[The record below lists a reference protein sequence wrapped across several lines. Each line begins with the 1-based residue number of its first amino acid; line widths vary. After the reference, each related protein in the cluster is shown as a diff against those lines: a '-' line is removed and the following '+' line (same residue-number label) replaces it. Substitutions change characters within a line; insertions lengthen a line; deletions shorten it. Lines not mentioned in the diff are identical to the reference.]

1 MRGKIIIVNAAIVLV
16 VGLLS
21 YFLLVTSLSD
31 VVSNPATRKS
41 DVERALKSAN
51 ARLALD
57 ALRLERW
64 LAGQAASKEVT
75 DVFAAGTDQAKSA
88 AATAQ
93 ANKIRDASVA
103 DAQFARMA
111 PSLVLLVDSQGVA
124 LGRNGSALMRGD
136 KLGEIYKS
144 LAETLKSGQTGSD
157 VWLNKQRQEQLL
169 ASYAPVRGE
178 NGAIVGAL
186 VVATPLSDERLTR
199 TSELTSGRALM
210 LGVLNGDSMEVIA
223 KSSEVSGPML
233 EASIGDKTRTAA
245 KASTDS
251 GNLTVVSD
259 AMPDELFATQALSGY
274 GDGKNLILIAAV
286 PASLVGS
293 VNGLLWPVFAVT
305 GMGILLVVVGGFLLG
320 NYIQS
325 PVSEMEEGLL
335 QVINGNANYRFEL
348 EHAELGGLVH
358 RLNSL
363 LNALMGVPETDD
375 EGRPSA
381 PPAPDDYGPPG

>member
-1 MRGKIIIVNAAIVLV
+1 MRGKIIIVNAGIVLV

-21 YFLLVTSLSD
+21 YFLLLTALKD
-31 VVSNPATRKS
+31 VVSNPQNRKS
-41 DVERALKSAN
+41 DVERAIKSAN

-64 LAGQAASKEVT
+64 LGAQADTKDVK
-75 DVFAAGTDQAKSA
+75 DVFGAGTEKAKSE

-93 ANKIRDASVA
+93 ANKIRDAAVA

-111 PSLVLLVDSQGVA
+111 PSLVLFVDDSGVA

-136 KLGEIYKS
+136 KLGEIYP
-144 LAETLKSGQTGSD
+144 TLGQALKDGQTGSD
-157 VWLNKQRQEQLL
+157 VWMNKQRQEQML

-178 NGAIVGAL
+178 DGKVVGAL
-186 VVATPLSDERLTR
+186 VVGTPLSDERLTR

-210 LGVLNGDSMEVIA
+210 LGVLNGEKLEIVA

-233 EASIGDKTRTAA
+233 EAGTSDKTSNGA
-245 KASTDS
+245 KASTES
-251 GNLTVVSD
+251 GNISVVDD
-259 AMPDELFATQALSGY
+259 ALPGELFATQGLAGY
-274 GDGKNLILIAAV
+274 GDSKRAVLVAAV

-293 VNGLLWPVFAVT
+293 INGLLWPVFAVT
-305 GMGILLVVVGGFLLG
+305 GLGVLLVVVGGFLLG

-325 PVSEMEEGLL
+325 PISEMEEGLL

-381 PPAPDDYGPPG
+381 PPGPGDYG

>member
-21 YFLLVTSLSD
+21 YFLLVTALSD

-64 LAGQAASKEVT
+64 LAGQAATKEVT
-75 DVFAAGTDQAKSA
+75 AVFAAGTDQAKSA

-93 ANKIRDASVA
+93 ANKIRDAAVA

-136 KLGEIYKS
+136 KVAEIYKS
-144 LAETLKSGQTGSD
+144 LAETLKTGQTGSD

-210 LGVLNGDSMEVIA
+210 LGVLNADSMEVVA
-223 KSSEVSGPML
+223 KSSEVAGPML
-233 EASIGDKTRTAA
+233 DASTSERTRTAA

-259 AMPDELFATQALSGY
+259 AMPGELFATQGLAGY
-274 GDGKNLILIAAV
+274 GDGKNVILIAAV

-320 NYIQS
+320 NYIQA
-325 PVSEMEEGLL
+325 PISEIEEGLL

-358 RLNSL
+358 RMNSL

-381 PPAPDDYGPPG
+381 PPGPDDYGPPG

>member
-1 MRGKIIIVNAAIVLV
+1 MRGKIIIVNAGIVLV

-21 YFLLVTSLSD
+21 YFLLLTALKD
-31 VVSNPATRKS
+31 VVSNPQNRKS
-41 DVERALKSAN
+41 DVERAIKSAN

-64 LAGQAASKEVT
+64 LAAQADTKEVQG
-75 DVFAAGTDQAKSA
+75 VFAAGTEKAKSE

-93 ANKIRDASVA
+93 ANKLRDAAVG

-111 PSLVLLVDSQGVA
+111 PSLVLFVDDTGVA

-136 KLGEIYKS
+136 KLGEIYPTLGQS
-144 LAETLKSGQTGSD
+144 LKDGQTGSD
-157 VWLNKQRQEQLL
+157 VWMNKQRQEQML

-178 NGAIVGAL
+178 DGKVVGAL
-186 VVATPLSDERLTR
+186 VVGTPLSDERLTR

-210 LGVLNGDSMEVIA
+210 LGVMSGEKLELVA
-223 KSSEVSGPML
+223 KSADVSGPML
-233 EASIGDKTRTAA
+233 EAGAGEKTTTAS
-245 KASTDS
+245 KASADS
-251 GNLTVVSD
+251 GNITVVED
-259 AMPDELFATQALSGY
+259 AFPGELYATQSLAGY
-274 GDGKNLILIAAV
+274 GDGKRAVLIATV

-305 GMGILLVVVGGFLLG
+305 GLGVLLVVVGGFLLG
-320 NYIQS
+320 NYIQG
-325 PVSEMEEGLL
+325 PISEMEEGLL
-335 QVINGNANYRFEL
+335 QVINGNANYRFEI

-381 PPAPDDYGPPG
+381 PPGPGDYG

>member
-1 MRGKIIIVNAAIVLV
+1 MRGKIIIVNAGIVLV

-21 YFLLVTSLSD
+21 YFLLLTALKD
-31 VVSNPATRKS
+31 VVSNPQNRKS
-41 DVERALKSAN
+41 DVERAIKSAN

-64 LAGQAASKEVT
+64 LGSQADTKEVQ
-75 DVFAAGTDQAKSA
+75 DVFGAGTEKAKSE

-93 ANKIRDASVA
+93 ANKIRDAAVA

-111 PSLVLLVDSQGVA
+111 PSLVLFVDDSGVA

-136 KLGEIYKS
+136 KLGEIYP
-144 LAETLKSGQTGSD
+144 TLGQALKNGQTGSD
-157 VWLNKQRQEQLL
+157 VWMNKQRQEQML

-178 NGAIVGAL
+178 DGKVVGAL
-186 VVATPLSDERLTR
+186 VVGTPLSDERLTR

-210 LGVLNGDSMEVIA
+210 LGVLSGDKLEVVA
-223 KSSEVSGPML
+223 KSSDVSGPML
-233 EASIGDKTRTAA
+233 EAAGGDKSSGAA
-245 KASTDS
+245 KASADS
-251 GNLTVVSD
+251 GNITVVDD
-259 AMPDELFATQALSGY
+259 ALPGELYATQGLAGY
-274 GDGKNLILIAAV
+274 GDGKRAVLVVAV

-305 GMGILLVVVGGFLLG
+305 GLGVLLVVVGGFLLG
-320 NYIQS
+320 NYIQG
-325 PVSEMEEGLL
+325 PISEMEEGLL
-335 QVINGNANYRFEL
+335 QVINGNANYRFEI

-381 PPAPDDYGPPG
+381 PPGPGDYG

>member
-1 MRGKIIIVNAAIVLV
+1 MRGKIIIVNAGIVLV

-21 YFLLVTSLSD
+21 YFLLLTALKD
-31 VVSNPATRKS
+31 VVSNPQNRKS
-41 DVERALKSAN
+41 DVERAIKSAN

-64 LAGQAASKEVT
+64 LATQADSKDVQ
-75 DVFAAGTDQAKSA
+75 DVFAAGTEKAKSE

-93 ANKIRDASVA
+93 ANKLRDAAVG

-111 PSLVLLVDSQGVA
+111 PSLVLFVDDAGVA

-136 KLGEIYKS
+136 KLGETYP
-144 LAETLKSGQTGSD
+144 TLGQALKDGQTGSD
-157 VWLNKQRQEQLL
+157 VWMNKQRQEQML

-178 NGAIVGAL
+178 DGKVVGAL
-186 VVATPLSDERLTR
+186 VVGTPLSDERLTR

-210 LGVLNGDSMEVIA
+210 LGVIGGDKLELVA
-223 KSSEVSGPML
+223 KSADVSGPML
-233 EASIGDKTRTAA
+233 EAAAGDKTTTAS
-245 KASTDS
+245 KASVDS
-251 GNLTVVSD
+251 GNITVVDD
-259 AMPDELFATQALSGY
+259 AYPGELYATQSLAGY
-274 GDGKNLILIAAV
+274 GDGKRAVLVATV

-305 GMGILLVVVGGFLLG
+305 GLGVLLVVVGGFLLG
-320 NYIQS
+320 NYIQG
-325 PVSEMEEGLL
+325 PISEMEEGLL
-335 QVINGNANYRFEL
+335 QVINGNANYRFEI

-381 PPAPDDYGPPG
+381 PPGPGDYG